1 MTPQLSRVGTH
12 NVQVS
17 PEGRLKVE
25 TSKGLSPGQAGPW
38 ALAID
43 RDDARTIRAGALK
56 WSFILLLLLCER
68 LLRATN
74 KLDWIRTICCAGFV
88 CRVSFQ

>member
-25 TSKGLSPGQAGPW
+25 TSKGLSPGHAGPW
-38 ALAID
+38 GVTAES
-43 RDDARTIRAGALK
+43 DDAKMIRAEGLK
-56 WSFILLLLLCER
+56 
-68 LLRATN
+68 
-74 KLDWIRTICCAGFV
+74 
-88 CRVSFQ
+88 